1 MKIGFMKKMSWQDR
15 IFDILTKTIVIV
27 IFLATLYPVL
37 FVISASISDPALV
50 SSGQMLLF
58 PKGFTLEGYKYLFGY
73 DEIWI
78 GYANTIFYTIVGTIC
93 NLVATIPCAYAL
105 SRTELKGRNVI
116 MKIFVFTM
124 YFSGGLVPSFLNI
137 KSLGL
142 YNTRTVLMVS
152 GLVSTYN
159 LIVARTF
166 FASSI
171 PKELQE
177 AEQLDGASDFDILTK
192 VVVPLSKPIIS
203 VLMLYYGVAH
213 WNSYFTPMIY
223 LEDRTKYP
231 LQLFLKEI
239 LTQSQVALDSLSG
252 GDSVGAVLQLLQQQD
267 TANLLKYA
275 LIIVS
280 SLPLMIIYPFLQKHF
295 EKGIM
300 IGSIKG

>member
-177 AEQLDGASDFDILTK
+177 AAHLDGASDFDILTK

>member
-58 PKGFTLEGYKYLFGY
+58 PKGLTLEGYKYLFGY
-73 DEIWI
+73 GEIWI

-177 AEQLDGASDFDILTK
+177 AAQLDGASDFDILTK

>member
-1 MKIGFMKKMSWQDR
+1 MSWQDR

-177 AEQLDGASDFDILTK
+177 AAQLDGASDFDILTK

>member
-177 AEQLDGASDFDILTK
+177 AAQLDGASDFDILTK